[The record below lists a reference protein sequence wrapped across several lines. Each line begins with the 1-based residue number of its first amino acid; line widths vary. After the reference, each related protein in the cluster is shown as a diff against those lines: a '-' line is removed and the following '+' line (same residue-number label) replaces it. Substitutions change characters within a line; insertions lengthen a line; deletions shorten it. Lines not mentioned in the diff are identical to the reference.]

1 MISIINMALLTMLA
15 VVTVAITRQ
24 RSLFGVVVLA
34 SIYSFLMATVL
45 VVLDAVDVAMTEASV
60 GAGISTVLLLAA
72 LHLIKTLELRPAKTS
87 ILPLLASLAT
97 GAVVI
102 WGALALPPFG
112 AADSPIH
119 RHVVPRYVERSLEE
133 TNVPNL
139 VSSILA
145 DYRGYDTLGETT
157 VIFSAGIGVLA
168 LLGGPRR
175 RGGEGASQ

>member
-157 VIFSAGIGVLA
+157 VIFAAGIGVLA

-175 RGGEGASQ
+175 RGGEGAS